1 MPFRKFESI
10 SNEYDDDMKSKMVMF
25 SHTHP
30 DSKVA
35 VTEKFHGANL
45 SAEVEV
51 SSRNEICVTWASR
64 NKVISTRD
72 FAGFYRSD
80 IVVDKYTSKVAVLT
94 KVSPHLTVYGE
105 IVGGNYPTIV
115 KWDELSPGGFP
126 SVQKGVYYTPDIE
139 WVVFD
144 VFDHAKNRYWSTS
157 EVETH
162 MKELRIPYARA
173 LFRGTFEEAM
183 YWSCQNFDS
192 VTLAPFELF
201 GLTPVED
208 NIKEGHVLKFD
219 DGEGLGLIRNEFNRD
234 ERLIIKHKNDRFKEK
249 ANARSDYVYTAF
261 DLPKH
266 LEQIGQI
273 ARMYVVPNRLDNV
286 ISKMTCIPTKKDIG
300 MVIRELKSDVIS
312 ELVRVDYPEMSC
324 EDTVALMNYIHPI
337 AQAVVVDRFVK

>member
-1 MPFRKFESI
+1 MTFRKFESI
-10 SNEYDDDMKSKMVMF
+10 PNEYDDDMKSKMVMF
-25 SHTHP
+25 SHNHP
-30 DSKVA
+30 DIKVA

-45 SAEVEV
+45 SVEV
-51 SSRNEICVTWASR
+51 SSNNGVCATWASR
-64 NKVISTRD
+64 NKVIGKHEFT
-72 FAGFYRSD
+72 GFYRSD
-80 IVVDKYTSKVAVLT
+80 IVVNKYTSKVSALT
-94 KVSPHLTVYGE
+94 EVSPHLTVYGE
-105 IVGGNYPTIV
+105 IVGGNYPSIM
-115 KWDELSPGGFP
+115 KWDDVSPGGYP
-126 SVQKGVYYTPDIE
+126 SVQKGVHYTPDIE

-144 VFDHAKNRYWSTS
+144 VFDHTKNRYWSTS

-162 MKELRIPYARA
+162 MKELQIPYARA

-208 NIKEGHVLKFD
+208 NIREGHILKFD
-219 DGEGLGLIRNEFNRD
+219 GGEGLMLMRNKFNRD

-249 ANARSDYVYTAF
+249 ANAKSDHVYTEF
-261 DLPKH
+261 NLPEH

-300 MVIRELKSDVIS
+300 LVIRELKSDVIS
-312 ELVRVDYPEMSC
+312 ELVRVDYPEMSS
-324 EDTVALMNYIHPI
+324 EDTVALMKYIHPI
-337 AQAVVVDRFVK
+337 AQTVVVDRFVK